1 MKKKLLFAALISTTL
16 LCNSCGTKNNVANS
30 DILPNDASQTNN
42 TLSTNTTETN
52 ASDTQSDENLSN
64 NETPNDN
71 TTSQDNQPANDSG
84 VVIID
89 SKTVEDQDT
98 ADDGTVIYSRSYT
111 QPLVTIANN
120 AEAAKKIN
128 ADIQSRIDAFT
139 ASDSIRNESH
149 EYYELSSKEEGYDF
163 FDYNE
168 NLEFE
173 KVRSDNK
180 VISFIMTSSGY
191 MGGAH
196 GYYNSFGLNYDTKT
210 GELIDFAELSDNS
223 DKFYNDTLEYNR
235 ELTQTDEYKERMFP
249 EDFFDGSE
257 LETVLYSDEK
267 WYLSDEGLTFISN
280 PYELGPYASGI
291 IEFVIPYDKLA
302 EMGLKEEYSYL

>member
-1 MKKKLLFAALISTTL
+1 MKKQLLFAALLSTTL
-16 LCNSCGTKNNVANS
+16 LCNSCGTKNNVAND
-30 DILPNDASQTNN
+30 DILPNDASQTNDV
-42 TLSTNTTETN
+42 LSTNTSETN
-52 ASDTQSDENLSN
+52 ESDTQTAEN
-64 NETPNDN
+64 
-71 TTSQDNQPANDSG
+71 NQPANDSG

-120 AEAAKKIN
+120 AEAAEKIN
-128 ADIQSRIDAFT
+128 ADLQSRIDAFT
-139 ASDSIRNESH
+139 ASDSIRKESH
-149 EYYELSSKEEGYDF
+149 EYYEISSKEEGYDF
-163 FDYNE
+163 FEYNE
-168 NLEFE
+168 SLGFE
-173 KVRSDNK
+173 KVRSDAN

-196 GYYNSFGLNYDTKT
+196 GFYNSFGLNYDTKT
-210 GELIDFAELSDNS
+210 GELIDFAALSDDT
-223 DKFYNDTLEYNR
+223 DKFYNDTLAYNR
-235 ELTQTDEYKERMFP
+235 ELTQTDKYKERMFP

-257 LETVLYSDEK
+257 LETVLYGDEK
-267 WYLSDEGLTFISN
+267 WYLSDEGLVFISN

-302 EMGLKEEYSYL
+302 EMGLKEEYSY

>member
-1 MKKKLLFAALISTTL
+1 MKNQLLFAALISTAL
-16 LCNSCGTKNNVANS
+16 LCNSCGTKSNVAND
-30 DILPNDASQTNN
+30 DILPNDTSQTNDV
-42 TLSTNTTETN
+42 LSTNTSETN
-52 ASDTQSDENLSN
+52 ESDTQTAAN
-64 NETPNDN
+64 
-71 TTSQDNQPANDSG
+71 NQPANDSG

-120 AEAAKKIN
+120 AEAAEKIN

-139 ASDSIRNESH
+139 ASDSIRKESH
-149 EYYELSSKEEGYDF
+149 EYYEISSKEEGYDF
-163 FDYNE
+163 FEYNE
-168 NLEFE
+168 SLEFE
-173 KVRSDNK
+173 KVRSDAN

-196 GYYNSFGLNYDTKT
+196 GFYNSFGLNYDTKT
-210 GELIDFAELSDNS
+210 GELIDFAALSDDA
-223 DKFYNDTLEYNR
+223 DKFYSDTLAYNR

-249 EDFFDGSE
+249 DDFFDGSE
-257 LETVLYSDEK
+257 LETVLYGDEK

-302 EMGLKEEYSYL
+302 EMGFKEEYSYS

>member
-1 MKKKLLFAALISTTL
+1 MKKQLLFAALISTTL
-16 LCNSCGTKNNVANS
+16 LCNSCGAKNNVAND

-42 TLSTNTTETN
+42 V
-52 ASDTQSDENLSN
+52 LSN
-64 NETPNDN
+64 NETPDDN
-71 TTSQDNQPANDSG
+71 TTGQDYQTSNDSG
-84 VVIID
+84 IVIID

-98 ADDGTVIYSRSYT
+98 ADDGTVIYSRSYN

-120 AEAAKKIN
+120 AEAAEKIN

-149 EYYELSSKEEGYDF
+149 EYYEISSKEEGYDF
-163 FDYNE
+163 FEYNE
-168 NLEFE
+168 NLGFE
-173 KVRSDNK
+173 KVRSDTN

-210 GELIDFAELSDNS
+210 GELIDFAALSDDA
-223 DKFYNDTLEYNR
+223 DKFYNDTLAYNR

-249 EDFFDGSE
+249 ENFFDGSE
-257 LETVLYSDEK
+257 LETILYGDEK
-267 WYLSDEGLTFISN
+267 WYLSDEGLVFISN

-291 IEFVIPYDKLA
+291 IEFVIPYEKLA
-302 EMGLKEEYSYL
+302 DMGFKEEYSYP

>member
-1 MKKKLLFAALISTTL
+1 MKKQLLFAALLSTTL
-16 LCNSCGTKNNVANS
+16 LCNSCGTKNNVAND
-30 DILPNDASQTNN
+30 DILPNDASQTNDV
-42 TLSTNTTETN
+42 LSTNTSETN
-52 ASDTQSDENLSN
+52 ESDTQTAEN
-64 NETPNDN
+64 
-71 TTSQDNQPANDSG
+71 NQPASDSG

-120 AEAAKKIN
+120 AEAAEKIN
-128 ADIQSRIDAFT
+128 ADLQSRIDAFT
-139 ASDSIRNESH
+139 ASDSIRKESH
-149 EYYELSSKEEGYDF
+149 EYYEISSKEEGYDF
-163 FDYNE
+163 FEYNE
-168 NLEFE
+168 SLGFE
-173 KVRSDNK
+173 KVRSDTN
-180 VISFIMTSSGY
+180 VISFIMNSSGY

-196 GYYNSFGLNYDTKT
+196 GFYNSFGLNYDTKT
-210 GELIDFAELSDNS
+210 GELIDFAALSDDA
-223 DKFYNDTLEYNR
+223 DKFYKDTLTYNR

-257 LETVLYSDEK
+257 LETVLYGDEK
-267 WYLSDEGLTFISN
+267 WYLSDEGLVFISN

-302 EMGLKEEYSYL
+302 EMGLKEEYGYK

>member
-1 MKKKLLFAALISTTL
+1 MKKQLLSAALISAAL
-16 LCNSCGTKNNVANS
+16 LCNSCGTKNNVAND
-30 DILPNDASQTNN
+30 DILPNDASQTNDV
-42 TLSTNTTETN
+42 LSTNTGETN
-52 ASDTQSDENLSN
+52 ESDTQTDEN
-64 NETPNDN
+64 
-71 TTSQDNQPANDSG
+71 NQPASESG

-120 AEAAKKIN
+120 AEAAEKIN
-128 ADIQSRIDAFT
+128 ADIQSRIDTFT
-139 ASDSIRNESH
+139 ASDSIRKESH
-149 EYYELSSKEEGYDF
+149 EYYELASKEGDSDF
-163 FDYNE
+163 FEYNE
-168 NLEFE
+168 SLGFE
-173 KVRSDNK
+173 KVRSDTN

-196 GYYNSFGLNYDTKT
+196 GFYNSFGLNYDTKT
-210 GELIDFAELSDNS
+210 GELIDFAALSEDA
-223 DKFYNDTLEYNR
+223 DKFYNDTLAYNR

-257 LETVLYSDEK
+257 LETVLYGDEK
-267 WYLSDEGLTFISN
+267 WYLSDEGITFISN
-280 PYELGPYASGI
+280 PYELGPYSSGI

-302 EMGLKEEYSYL
+302 EMGFKEEYSYS

>member
-1 MKKKLLFAALISTTL
+1 MKKQLLFAALISTTL
-16 LCNSCGTKNNVANS
+16 LCNSCGAKNNVAND
-30 DILPNDASQTNN
+30 DILPNDTSQTNN
-42 TLSTNTTETN
+42 ILSTNTTETN
-52 ASDTQSDENLSN
+52 GSDTQTTENLSD

-71 TTSQDNQPANDSG
+71 TAQQDNQSADNSG

-120 AEAAKKIN
+120 SEAAEKIN
-128 ADIQSRIDAFT
+128 TDIQSRIDAFT

-163 FDYNE
+163 FEYNE
-168 NLEFE
+168 SLGFE
-173 KVRSDNK
+173 KVRSDNN

-196 GYYNSFGLNYDTKT
+196 GYYNSFGLNY
-210 GELIDFAELSDNS
+210 LILFHYRMIPISFIMILWRTIVSLRRLMNIRSVCFLKIFLTAANWKLFCSTMKNGIYQTRGLS
-223 DKFYNDTLEYNR
+223 
-235 ELTQTDEYKERMFP
+235 
-249 EDFFDGSE
+249 
-257 LETVLYSDEK
+257 
-267 WYLSDEGLTFISN
+267 LSVILMNWGLM
-280 PYELGPYASGI
+280 PP
-291 IEFVIPYDKLA
+291 V
-302 EMGLKEEYSYL
+302 

>member
-1 MKKKLLFAALISTTL
+1 MKKQLLFAALISTTL
-16 LCNSCGTKNNVANS
+16 LCNSCGTKNNAAND
-30 DILPNDASQTNN
+30 DILPNDTSQTNN
-42 TLSTNTTETN
+42 ILSTNTTEI
-52 ASDTQSDENLSN
+52 
-64 NETPNDN
+64 
-71 TTSQDNQPANDSG
+71 NDSG

-120 AEAAKKIN
+120 AEAAEKIN
-128 ADIQSRIDAFT
+128 ANIQSRIDAFT

-163 FDYNE
+163 FEYNE
-168 NLEFE
+168 SLGFE
-173 KVRSDNK
+173 KVRSDNN

-196 GYYNSFGLNYDTKT
+196 GYYNSFGLNYDTTT
-210 GELIDFAELSDNS
+210 GELLDFAALSNDS

-257 LETVLYSDEK
+257 LETVLYGDEK

-291 IEFVIPYDKLA
+291 IEFVIPYNELT
-302 EMGLKEEYSYL
+302 EMGFKEEYNYS

>member
-1 MKKKLLFAALISTTL
+1 MKKQLLFAALISTTI
-16 LCNSCGTKNNVANS
+16 LCNSCGTKNNVAN
-30 DILPNDASQTNN
+30 DGILPNDSSQTNDV
-42 TLSTNTTETN
+42 LSTNTSETN
-52 ASDTQSDENLSN
+52 ESYTQTVEN
-64 NETPNDN
+64 
-71 TTSQDNQPANDSG
+71 NQTANDSG

-120 AEAAKKIN
+120 AEAAEKIN
-128 ADIQSRIDAFT
+128 ADIQSRIDNFT
-139 ASDSIRNESH
+139 ASDTIRKESH
-149 EYYELSSKEEGYDF
+149 EYYEISSKEEGYDF
-163 FDYNE
+163 FEYTE
-168 NLEFE
+168 SLEFE
-173 KVRSDNK
+173 KVRSDAN

-210 GELIDFAELSDNS
+210 GELIDFAALSDDA
-223 DKFYNDTLEYNR
+223 DKFYNDTLAYNR

-257 LETVLYSDEK
+257 LETYLYADEK
-267 WYLSDEGLTFISN
+267 WYLSDEGLVFISN

-302 EMGLKEEYSYL
+302 EMGFKEEYSY

>member
-1 MKKKLLFAALISTTL
+1 MKKQLIFAALLSTTL
-16 LCNSCGTKNNVANS
+16 LCNSCGTKNNVAND
-30 DILPNDASQTNN
+30 DILPNDASQTNDV
-42 TLSTNTTETN
+42 LSTNTSETN
-52 ASDTQSDENLSN
+52 ESDTQTAEN
-64 NETPNDN
+64 
-71 TTSQDNQPANDSG
+71 NQPANDSG

-120 AEAAKKIN
+120 AEAAEKIN
-128 ADIQSRIDAFT
+128 ADLQSRIDAFT
-139 ASDSIRNESH
+139 ASDSIRKESH
-149 EYYELSSKEEGYDF
+149 EYYEISSKEEGYDF
-163 FDYNE
+163 FEYNE
-168 NLEFE
+168 SLGFE
-173 KVRSDNK
+173 KVRSDTN
-180 VISFIMTSSGY
+180 VISFIMNSSGY

-196 GYYNSFGLNYDTKT
+196 GFYNSFGLNYDTKT
-210 GELIDFAELSDNS
+210 GELIDFAALSDDA
-223 DKFYNDTLEYNR
+223 DKFYNDTLAYNR

-257 LETVLYSDEK
+257 LEAVLYGDEK
-267 WYLSDEGLTFISN
+267 WYLSDEGLVFISN

-302 EMGLKEEYSYL
+302 EMGLKEEYSY